1 MDSNGA
7 ETVIDVTP
15 VDFVNGTL
23 TYTFN
28 DLLPLTDYQ
37 LSLRYTNTDGEE
49 IEAGIVSVSTST
61 ETPGLLICV
70 DSFPVALEYR
80 LFLLWLDSKTKAV
93 PCLMIF
99 RRECVAGLCFGE
111 SCDLCCT
118 YHWLSALSVHF
129 EACDL
134 PSEHI
139 LFQLTVCSSI
149 SDAMPCHIW
158 LSANIM
164 VFVFCD
170 FCCTHFWLPIL
181 CPVWSMWFTVWA
193 HSIVSIVAW
202 L

>member
-80 LFLLWLDSKTKAV
+80 LFLL
-93 PCLMIF
+93 
-99 RRECVAGLCFGE
+99 
-111 SCDLCCT
+111 
-118 YHWLSALSVHF
+118 
-129 EACDL
+129 
-134 PSEHI
+134 
-139 LFQLTVCSSI
+139 
-149 SDAMPCHIW
+149 
-158 LSANIM
+158 
-164 VFVFCD
+164 
-170 FCCTHFWLPIL
+170 
-181 CPVWSMWFTVWA
+181 
-193 HSIVSIVAW
+193 
-202 L
+202 